1 MLSVKTQLTS
11 DNKFFK
17 YITSLTSIL
26 EVLILSLSNIGYKDG
41 SIGGLSCDVDVDED
55 VYVDADV
62 DFEQLEE
69 VFLKVVGTETHSFS
83 DQFIVFKIYVDIEL
97 RNRRVN

>member
-1 MLSVKTQLTS
+1 MLLSVKTQLTS

-17 YITSLTSIL
+17 YITSKCLTSKL
-26 EVLILSLSNIGYKDG
+26 EVLILSLPNIGYKDG

-55 VYVDADV
+55 VDVDADV

-69 VFLKVVGTETHSFS
+69 VFLQIAGTDTRSFS
-83 DQFIVFKIYVDIEL
+83 DQFIVSKISVDIEV
-97 RNRRVN
+97 RNR